1 MAKRENRQNNS
12 NHKKNSAVQTW
23 FAGSGLLLG
32 VLAGVALFLSLSSR
46 LFFLDEP
53 MSRDEGAYAYLGKMA
68 MNGELPYVDFYEM
81 KPPLLYY
88 LYGIGGVIFGTGDTG
103 LRLFALFLIMV
114 SSSLIF
120 LIVKRFYSPS
130 SGILSAAVFSFL
142 SLNLY
147 TMGFTMVAEHLVNVF
162 ILASILVGLQ
172 LQNSPKTIGWALS
185 GLLLGIA
192 VLVKQVAVVF
202 VPMVLFLIFNAEL
215 KTKQYR
221 LKSIIIYGAGMALTI
236 GIVLLLVGLMG
247 DFDEMIYWLIEYPL
261 QYTSSVDNKEGMFY
275 LKQFLS
281 RILAF
286 SPLVF
291 GLISISVLLSLIDFK
306 SATIKWLW
314 IYLACG
320 FLSLIPGLRF
330 YGQYWILLM
339 PVLSIF
345 LANGVVF
352 LQKRASAAGVLFGS
366 MVCVLI
372 FMELGFKQNYYYNT
386 GLSRPITKLY
396 SNNPFKAIRELS
408 TYLKSK
414 MTDKDQLLVLGSE
427 PQIYLYTGKK
437 APLPHVYSALL
448 MRNNPKNV
456 VARDEIIKYLEQKRP
471 NYVFFNLFP
480 FSWMIQEGDDDAL
493 YRQSFVYMV
502 NNYEVIA
509 SYDIAADQYKYADQ
523 GQTSD
528 AYKANQLL
536 VFKRR

>member
-1 MAKRENRQNNS
+1 MAKKENSQKSSDSKITSDMPSR
-12 NHKKNSAVQTW
+12 SASLGLILGILAVV
-23 FAGSGLLLG
+23 ALLLC
-32 VLAGVALFLSLSSR
+32 LLSR
-46 LFFLDEP
+46 FYFLDEP

-68 MNGELPYVDFYEM
+68 AMGKSPYVDFYEM
-81 KPPLLYY
+81 KPPMLYY
-88 LYGIGGVIFGTGDTG
+88 LFGLGGIIFGTGDTG

-120 LIVKRFYSPS
+120 WIVKRNYATTT
-130 SGILSAAVFSFL
+130 GLLSAAVFSFL

-162 ILASILVGLQ
+162 ILASILIGYNVQ
-172 LQNSPKTIGWALS
+172 KSQKVYGWALS
-185 GLLLGIA
+185 GMLLGMA
-192 VLVKQVAVVF
+192 VLVKQVALVF
-202 VPMVLFLIFNAEL
+202 FPVAIFLILNAEI

-221 LKSIIIYGAGMALTI
+221 IKSVLFYGCGVALMV
-236 GIVLLLVGLMG
+236 GSVLVVTGLMG
-247 DFDEMIYWLIEYPL
+247 DFNEMLYWLIDYPS

-291 GLISISVLLSLIDFK
+291 VMIMISLVLSLPEFK
-306 SATIKWLW
+306 TTNVKWLW
-314 IYLACG
+314 LYLTCG
-320 FLSLIPGLRF
+320 ILSLIPGLRF

-339 PVLSIF
+339 PVLAIF
-345 LANGVVF
+345 MANAVVF
-352 LQKRASAAGVLFGS
+352 LQKKGSIAGILFGS
-366 MVCVLI
+366 IVCLLI
-372 FMELGFKQNYYYNT
+372 FMELGFNQNYYFST
-386 GLSRPITKLY
+386 GLSRPISKLY
-396 SNNPFKAIRELS
+396 RNNPFVAIREMS
-408 TYLKSK
+408 FYLKSK
-414 MTDKDQLLVLGSE
+414 MTDKDKLLVLGSE
-427 PQIYLYTGKK
+427 PQIYLYTGKN

-448 MRNNPKNV
+448 MRNNSKNV
-456 VARDEIIKYLEQKRP
+456 EARVEIMKYLEMEKP

-493 YRQSFVYMV
+493 YRQSFVYMI

-509 SYDIAADQYKYADQ
+509 SYDIASDQYKYADQ

-528 AYKANQLL
+528 AYQANQLL

>member
-1 MAKRENRQNNS
+1 MAKRENSQKS
-12 NHKKNSAVQTW
+12 SDYKKTSDQQPRSASLGLILGILSVVT
-23 FAGSGLLLG
+23 LLLC
-32 VLAGVALFLSLSSR
+32 LLSR
-46 LFFLDEP
+46 FYFLDEP

-68 MNGELPYVDFYEM
+68 VMGKAPYVDFYEM

-88 LYGIGGVIFGTGDTG
+88 LYGLGGLIFGTGDTG
-103 LRLFALFLIMV
+103 LRLFALILIII
-114 SSSLIF
+114 SGSLIF
-120 LIVKRFYSPS
+120 WIVKRIYSATT
-130 SGILSAAVFSFL
+130 GLLSAAVFSFL

-162 ILASILVGLQ
+162 ILASILVGFRMQ
-172 LQNSPKTIGWALS
+172 TKQKEYGWALS

-192 VLVKQVAVVF
+192 ILVKQIALVF
-202 VPMVLFLIFNAEL
+202 VPIALFLILNAEL

-221 LKSIIIYGAGMALTI
+221 IKSVLFYGCGMAFMI
-236 GIVLLLVGLMG
+236 SIVLVVTGLIG
-247 DFDEMIYWLIEYPL
+247 DFNEMSYWLMEYPS

-286 SPLVF
+286 SPMVF
-291 GLISISVLLSLIDFK
+291 AMITISVLLSLSDFK
-306 SATIKWLW
+306 TTTVKWLW
-314 IYLACG
+314 LYLACG
-320 FLSLIPGLRF
+320 LLSLIPGFRF

-339 PVLSIF
+339 PILAIF

-352 LQKRASAAGVLFGS
+352 LQKKGSVAGILFGS
-366 MVCVLI
+366 IVCVLI
-372 FMELGFKQNYYYNT
+372 FMELGFNQNYYFSS

-396 SNNPFKAIRELS
+396 RNNPFEAIREMS
-408 TYLKSK
+408 FYLKSK
-414 MTDKDQLLVLGSE
+414 MTDKDKLLVLGSE
-427 PQIYLYTGKK
+427 PQVYLYSGKN

-456 VARDEIIKYLEQKRP
+456 ESREEIMKYLQQERP

-480 FSWMIQEGDDDAL
+480 FSWMIQDGDDDAL

-509 SYDIAADQYKYADQ
+509 SYDIAANQYKYADQ